1 MGYTDFVWL
10 CVKMSEIYFLDEVQ
24 KCQKMDQKSVQMS
37 EIVLEL
43 KCPVTFFLYSVLL
56 LQESDN

>member
-1 MGYTDFVWL
+1 
-10 CVKMSEIYFLDEVQ
+10 MSEIYFLDEVQ